1 MKNNKT
7 NVIAQVY
14 IMFNELP
21 HINDKMNIKIGISNE
36 PEDRRRGLQTNNPY
50 PIHIIKT
57 FDAGVEAQK
66 HERHFHKKYIQ
77 YNTSGEWFEFT
88 SQQFENEILPEM
100 IEYFKKIEVIKGEL
114 VPENTTKLELSDIN
128 DNIKD
133 VDDDSEYADI
143 KLAQI
148 HLNKAISIIRDDN
161 KKKDYQIK
169 LDTLQKI
176 IDKRKKQSIIDGQ
189 NKLAIKIHRRKVY
202 LARKRLEEFALN
214 YMVGC
219 AS

>member
-1 MKNNKT
+1 MKNIKT

-21 HINDKMNIKIGISNE
+21 NINDKMNIKIGISNE

-66 HERHFHKKYIQ
+66 HERYFHNKYIK

-88 SQQFENEILPEM
+88 SQQFENEVLPEM
-100 IEYFKKIEVIKGEL
+100 IEYFKKIEVIKGE
-114 VPENTTKLELSDIN
+114 VVAENITKLELSDIN

-148 HLNKAISIIRDDN
+148 HLGKAISIIEDDN
-161 KKKDYQIK
+161 KKRDYQLK

-189 NKLAIKIHRRKVY
+189 NKLAIKIHKRKVY
-202 LARKRLEEFALN
+202 LAKKRLEEFALS

-219 AS
+219 A

>member
-1 MKNNKT
+1 
-7 NVIAQVY
+7 
-14 IMFNELP
+14 MFNELP
-21 HINDKMNIKIGISNE
+21 NINDKMNIKIGISNE

-66 HERHFHKKYIQ
+66 HERYFRNKYIK

-88 SQQFENEILPEM
+88 SQQFENEVLPEM
-100 IEYFKKIEVIKGEL
+100 IEYFKKIEVIKGE
-114 VPENTTKLELSDIN
+114 VVAENITKLELSDIN

-148 HLNKAISIIRDDN
+148 HLGKAISIIEDDN
-161 KKKDYQIK
+161 KKRDYQLK

-189 NKLAIKIHRRKVY
+189 NKLAIKIHKRKVY
-202 LARKRLEEFALN
+202 LAKKRLEEFALS

-219 AS
+219 ASLQTVH

>member
-1 MKNNKT
+1 MNT
-7 NVIAQVY
+7 TQVY

-21 HINDKMNIKIGISNE
+21 YINDKMNIKIGISNE

-66 HERHFHKKYIQ
+66 HERYFHNKYIK

-88 SQQFENEILPEM
+88 SQQFENEVLPEM
-100 IEYFKKIEVIKGEL
+100 IEYFKKIEVIKGE
-114 VPENTTKLELSDIN
+114 VVAENITKLELSDIN

-148 HLNKAISIIRDDN
+148 HLGKAISIIEDDN
-161 KKKDYQIK
+161 KKRDYQLK

-189 NKLAIKIHRRKVY
+189 NKLAIKIHKRKVY
-202 LARKRLEEFALN
+202 LAKKRLEEFALS

>member
-1 MKNNKT
+1 MNT
-7 NVIAQVY
+7 TQVY

-21 HINDKMNIKIGISNE
+21 YINDKMNIKIGISNE
-36 PEDRRRGLQTNNPY
+36 PEDRKKQLQTNNPF

-66 HERHFHKKYIQ
+66 HERYFHNKYIK

-88 SQQFENEILPEM
+88 SQQFDDEILPEM
-100 IEYFKKIEVIKGEL
+100 VTYFSKIDVIKGEAI
-114 VPENTTKLELSDIN
+114 VDNKTKLELCDIN

-133 VDDDSEYADI
+133 VDNNSEYADI

-148 HLNKAISIIRDDN
+148 HLGKAISIIEDDN
-161 KKKDYQIK
+161 KKRDYQLK

-176 IDKRKKQSIIDGQ
+176 IDERKKQSIIDGQ
-189 NKLAIKIHRRKVY
+189 NKLAIKIHKRKVY
-202 LARKRLEEFALN
+202 SAKKRLEEFALS

>member
-1 MKNNKT
+1 MKNIKT

-21 HINDKMNIKIGISNE
+21 NINDKMNIKIGISNE

-66 HERHFHKKYIQ
+66 HERYFHNKYIK

-88 SQQFENEILPEM
+88 SQQFENEVLPEM
-100 IEYFKKIEVIKGEL
+100 IEYFKKIEVIKGE
-114 VPENTTKLELSDIN
+114 VVAENITKLELSDIN

-148 HLNKAISIIRDDN
+148 HLGKAISIIEDDN
-161 KKKDYQIK
+161 KKRDYQLK

-189 NKLAIKIHRRKVY
+189 NKLAIKIHKRKVY
-202 LARKRLEEFALN
+202 LAKKRLEEFALS